1 MRKAGNVHAG
11 ISEQNINTECVRSV
25 FIQEF
30 IGLVVPLNSE
40 LGDGHV
46 IVIVIIDCCFRVH
59 VASFCFLLY
68 WG

>member
-1 MRKAGNVHAG
+1 MYMLIFLTKISTQNVF
-11 ISEQNINTECVRSV
+11 

-46 IVIVIIDCCFRVH
+46 IVIIDCCFRVH
-59 VASFCFLLY
+59 VASSCFLLY